1 MDHIAFQMIISILAI
16 KAMVFNVINLL
27 VKIALTNLFHIASLK
42 ITSVALQIKAFYA
55 ILYPINAI

>member
-1 MDHIAFQMIISILAI
+1 MIISILAI

-27 VKIALTNLFHIASLK
+27 VNIALTNLFHIASLK